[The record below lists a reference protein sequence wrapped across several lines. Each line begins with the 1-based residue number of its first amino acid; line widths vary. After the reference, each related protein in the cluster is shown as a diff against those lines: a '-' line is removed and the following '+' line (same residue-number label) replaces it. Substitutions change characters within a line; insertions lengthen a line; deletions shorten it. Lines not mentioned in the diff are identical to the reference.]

1 VAANECYVL
10 TARRSCEPSRPL
22 GGHVSET
29 FEIKFRGEPGPAL
42 RAAFPEFVLR
52 PEHGMTV
59 LHGEFVDQAALLGA
73 IERINSLGL
82 ELVGLHL
89 TVADDEA
96 CCLCSCVA
104 LLA

>member
-1 VAANECYVL
+1 
-10 TARRSCEPSRPL
+10 
-22 GGHVSET
+22 VSET
-29 FEIKFRGEPGPAL
+29 FELRFRGEPGPAL

-82 ELVGLHL
+82 QLVGLRL
-89 TVADDEA
+89 IVAGTAAEPGPA
-96 CCLCSCVA
+96 NGPA
-104 LLA
+104 R

>member
-1 VAANECYVL
+1 MAANECYIQ
-10 TARRSCEPSRPL
+10 APRRICELSRPEVVS
-22 GGHVSET
+22 VSET
-29 FEIKFRGEPGPAL
+29 FELWFRGEPGPTL

-82 ELVGLHL
+82 QLIDLHL
-89 TVADDEA
+89 IVVKDDP
-96 CCLCSCVA
+96 
-104 LLA
+104 

>member
-1 VAANECYVL
+1 
-10 TARRSCEPSRPL
+10 
-22 GGHVSET
+22 VSET
-29 FEIKFRGEPGPAL
+29 FEIKFRGEPGSAL

-89 TVADDEA
+89 IVVDDEA
-96 CCLCSCVA
+96 CCLRSCVA
-104 LLA
+104 RLA